1 MKHTCRSIFP
11 LFSVSEWAY
20 ISLPF
25 TDIQKVLSL
34 NIPISFVILVMTSTA
49 WHHFELLKK
58 GSLKILQEIVII
70 PFFLPSICM
79 KLWNLG
85 TATGYVVLI
94 FYKSNMSFLKISCTI
109 IAILVILLA
118 YQVMIHHLISFK
130 IKDDS
135 VVISI
140 LANLTTNARPKTA
153 EDEDLVKKFFQ
164 AETLTSTFVYSI
176 MATCT
181 ATMHIVLYDNK
192 NLHIIFIG
200 FGFVLLHLLFTQL
213 YLWTLKGQA
222 LLFPRAME
230 TDPTDPKVEA
240 LSTEAPKS
248 LEEKTELMYWKWVIL
263 IMSIAITLAAF
274 GYVFVILSQGKNHT
288 SDSFLKQFVGKYRR
302 SVGMGNMF
310 GFILFNPEGS
320 CQTKSAVMTLF

>member
-1 MKHTCRSIFP
+1 MKRPVLEIMFEHLLS

-58 GSLKILQEIVII
+58 GSLSILQEIVII

-85 TATGYVVLI
+85 TATGYIVLI
-94 FYKSNMSFLKISCTI
+94 LYNSNMRLLLISCTI
-109 IAILVILLA
+109 TALLVILLA
-118 YQVMIHHLISFK
+118 YQVMIHHLMGFK

-140 LANLTTNARPKTA
+140 LANFTTNARPKTTG
-153 EDEDLVKKFFQ
+153 DEDLVKKFLRT
-164 AETLTSTFVYSI
+164 ETLTSALVYTI

-181 ATMHIVLYDNK
+181 ATMHIVLFNVLLDDGTYISLHYKDK
-192 NLHIIFIG
+192 NLHIVSIG
-200 FGFVLLHLLFTQL
+200 FGFVLLHLLSTKL
-213 YLWTLKGQA
+213 YLSTSKGHA
-222 LLFPRAME
+222 LLFPKAVE
-230 TDPTDPKVEA
+230 TDSTDPEVEEP
-240 LSTEAPKS
+240 STDEPKS
-248 LEEKTELMYWKWVIL
+248 LEEKTELMYWKWIIL
-263 IMSIAITLAAF
+263 TLSIAITLAAF
-274 GYVFVILSQGKNHT
+274 GYVV
-288 SDSFLKQFVGKYRR
+288 
-302 SVGMGNMF
+302 
-310 GFILFNPEGS
+310 FILTQGEN
-320 CQTKSAVMTLF
+320 LLILL

>member
-1 MKHTCRSIFP
+1 MFEHFFP

-25 TDIQKVLSL
+25 TDIQKLLSL

-49 WHHFELLKK
+49 WHHFEILKK
-58 GSLKILQEIVII
+58 GSLKFLQEIVIM

-85 TATGYVVLI
+85 TATGYIVLI
-94 FYKSNMSFLKISCTI
+94 FYKSNMRFLLISCTI
-109 IAILVILLA
+109 TALLVILLA
-118 YQVMIHHLISFK
+118 YQVMIHLLMSFK

-140 LANLTTNARPKTA
+140 LANFTTNARPKTTG
-153 EDEDLVKKFFQ
+153 DEDLVKKFFR
-164 AETLTSTFVYSI
+164 AETLTSAVVYTI

-181 ATMHIVLYDNK
+181 ATMHIMIYNHK

-200 FGFVLLHLLFTQL
+200 FGFVLLHLLSTQL
-213 YLWTLKGQA
+213 YLWTAKGQA
-222 LLFPRAME
+222 LLFPRAVE
-230 TDPTDPKVEA
+230 TDPTDPNVEE
-240 LSTEAPKS
+240 LSKEAPKS
-248 LEEKTELMYWKWVIL
+248 MEEKTELLYWKWIFL

-274 GYVFVILSQGKNHT
+274 GYVSVILTQGRP
-288 SDSFLKQFVGKYRR
+288 Y
-302 SVGMGNMF
+302 
-310 GFILFNPEGS
+310 I
-320 CQTKSAVMTLF
+320 